1 MLITYSSI
9 DGGWTANLIAIF
21 GLIMFFIGLYRLG
34 AFLDEKGK
42 SGASLLIWAAIL
54 SLIAYV
60 FGLIPLVG
68 VIPQKLFNF
77 IAFILQLIGLLKL
90 KRSATLGTLGAS
102 GVNYLL
108 ISIVLILVTNFL
120 NFFFGIISNIVPFVD
135 NFIRLPALIA
145 FVIIPFGWLKIQRA
159 LIESNGNTS
168 NLSKGGS
175 INPAFSKKVESSYS
189 FPQQAKNAQV
199 SQPKHEKNNT
209 ISLSEQ
215 EGKVVTYFT
224 SYGFK
229 TGDKIVMNKKSR
241 KIEKFDEQDWNKIV
255 RSSQQNEWIIISE
268 K

>member
-34 AFLDEKGK
+34 AFLDKKGK

-54 SLIAYV
+54 SLIASV

-68 VIPQKLFNF
+68 VVPQKLFNF

-175 INPAFSKKVESSYS
+175 INPAFSKKVESSYN
-189 FPQQAKNAQV
+189 FPQQEKNAQV
-199 SQPKHEKNNT
+199 SQPKQEKNNT

-215 EGKVVTYFT
+215 EKKVVTYFNT
-224 SYGFK
+224 YGFK
-229 TGDKIVMNKKSR
+229 TGDKIVMNKKNR
-241 KIEKFDEQDWNKIV
+241 KIEKFDEQDWNKIL
-255 RSSQQNEWIIISE
+255 RSSQQNEWIVISE